1 MKINLSQRHVSSLNQ
16 GLFSLAPSGEE
27 MKDPRNEVGVKLN
40 VTTLLYVM
48 LHKTL
53 VSFFDFI

>member
-16 GLFSLAPSGEE
+16 DLFSLAPSGGE

>member
-1 MKINLSQRHVSSLNQ
+1 MNINLSQRHVSSLNQ
-16 GLFSLAPSGEE
+16 GLFSLALSAGE